1 MPGWSCTVSAGI
13 VVAERAALAQLR
25 VGVHL
30 DQRVGDLLDRF
41 LGDGRSL
48 DICERGVAAH
58 GRMWL
63 FN

>member
-1 MPGWSCTVSAGI
+1 MT
-13 VVAERAALAQLR
+13 RTR

-30 DQRVGDLLDRF
+30 DQRVGDLLDRS

-48 DICERGVAAH
+48 DICERGGAAH